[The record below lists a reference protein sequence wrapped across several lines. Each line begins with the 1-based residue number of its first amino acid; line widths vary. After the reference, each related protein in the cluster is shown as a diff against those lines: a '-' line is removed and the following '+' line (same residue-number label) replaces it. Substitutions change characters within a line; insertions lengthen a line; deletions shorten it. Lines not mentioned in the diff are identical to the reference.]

1 MLNKKHMIQTILFAN
16 KGFTLVE
23 VMVVIV
29 ILSVFA
35 GMMTL
40 SVGSSESRKNLAF
53 YEHLQSNLNYIR
65 LLSVEEMKPYGLA
78 IRLAKADNPTQLVVV
93 KLENS
98 QQNPNE
104 KQTPTWQLENSIPAL
119 DVPNNIQVDISPL
132 DSGVDMSQMPNYLL
146 GNQAPPVVWF
156 GTGEATAVQIMVQ
169 KKQDNSDTIYPVA
182 EPIIINTSGAIQK
195 GQ

>member
-1 MLNKKHMIQTILFAN
+1 MITNKKYYHQQ
-16 KGFTLVE
+16 GFTLVE

-29 ILSVFA
+29 ILAVFA

-53 YEHLQSNLNYIR
+53 YEHLQSNINYIR
-65 LLSVEEMKPYGLA
+65 LLSAEQMKPYGLA
-78 IRLAKADNPTQLVVV
+78 IRLAKNDNPTQLVVV
-93 KLENS
+93 KLEN
-98 QQNPNE
+98 E
-104 KQTPTWQLENSIPAL
+104 QTEPTWQLENSIPPL
-119 DVPNNIQVDISPL
+119 DVPNHVQVDISPL
-132 DSGVDMSQMPNYLL
+132 DSGVIGGQIPNYLV

-169 KKQDNSDTIYPVA
+169 KKQENGDKIFPVA
-182 EPIIINTSGAIQK
+182 DPIIINTSGAIQK